1 MISYAQ
7 NFEDVVLHRVFHNVE
22 NGRYI
27 DVGAFD
33 PVMHSV
39 TKHFYD
45 KGWSGVNIE
54 PVERFFKKFERDR
67 PRDWNINAG
76 IGSEIGKAEF
86 YEWGYSG
93 MSTTREVFNKS
104 AMKELGFERTT
115 KTIALTTLAE
125 ITKQL
130 PDREIDFLKIDVEG
144 AERNVLLGGEWKNFR
159 PRVVLLEAIKPKL
172 PGCDPYSFEPT
183 WNEWEDILFQNSY
196 EFALFDGL
204 NRFYYRSEEPAL
216 HAPLSYPANV
226 TDGFQIDA
234 GHDLFASPEPTK
246 WYRTFFN
253 FGFGNTKTA

>member
-1 MISYAQ
+1 M
-7 NFEDVVLHRVFHNVE
+7 
-22 NGRYI
+22 
-27 DVGAFD
+27 
-33 PVMHSV
+33 
-39 TKHFYD
+39 
-45 KGWSGVNIE
+45 
-54 PVERFFKKFERDR
+54 
-67 PRDWNINAG
+67 
-76 IGSEIGKAEF
+76 
-86 YEWGYSG
+86 
-93 MSTTREVFNKS
+93 
-104 AMKELGFERTT
+104 
-115 KTIALTTLAE
+115 
-125 ITKQL
+125 
-130 PDREIDFLKIDVEG
+130 EG